1 MIYEAVNQS
10 VLLRVPKT
18 AKRLLDI
25 GCGTGGLGGKIKE
38 SISCEVVGL
47 TDSEAELLVAS
58 KMLDN
63 VLLCNLNKFNSETLG
78 KFDCIICSH
87 ILEHLYQSEKLLYS
101 LHKNMNKTSVMI
113 VALPNV
119 LYWKQRW
126 QFIRG
131 RFRYTDGGLMDRTH
145 FRFFDWQTAHELL
158 ENSGYT
164 VLESEADGCFP
175 LPFIRRILPG
185 VVSSAI
191 DFAAIRQFPGLFGF
205 QFILYCRSKLAK

>member
-1 MIYEAVNQS
+1 MSYEAVNQS
-10 VLLRVPKT
+10 VLLRVPQT
-18 AKRLLDI
+18 VKRLLDI

-38 SISCEVVGL
+38 FIACEVVGV
-47 TDSEAELLVAS
+47 TYSETELLLAS
-58 KMLDN
+58 KMLDK
-63 VLLCNLNKFNSETLG
+63 VFLGNLNNFNSEGLG
-78 KFDCIICSH
+78 EFNCITCSH
-87 ILEHLYQSEKLLYS
+87 ILEHLYQPEKLLYS
-101 LHKNMNKTSVMI
+101 LHKNMNKTSVII

-131 RFRYTDGGLMDRTH
+131 RFRYTDGGLMDQTH

-164 VLESEADGCFP
+164 VLESEADGSFP
-175 LPFIRRILPG
+175 LPFVRRILPS

-191 DFAAIRQFPGLFGF
+191 DRAAIRHFPGLFGF